1 LGPELFGFGTRL
13 NILISL
19 PVAILIVSVFRFYSQ
34 SYGQLNNISKIG
46 FKRNQLLI
54 FCSLI
59 LSFALSCNQYY
70 ISWESRA
77 IKDRAFIQALQ
88 SNPELRDY
96 ATYWIDDRF
105 KVGPALEYSYFEY
118 SSIFKE
124 VWGGESRIGV
134 SISYLDTHPDGLSI
148 KDFHLIHRYN
158 LQEFDANGDEIIL
171 VVKPKMEIS
180 EYQLVKSYYIN
191 KIQSFFGPDKSME
204 FLAQVLSVEAVMRPS
219 TLQKI
224 R

>member
-1 LGPELFGFGTRL
+1 
-13 NILISL
+13 
-19 PVAILIVSVFRFYSQ
+19 
-34 SYGQLNNISKIG
+34 
-46 FKRNQLLI
+46 
-54 FCSLI
+54 
-59 LSFALSCNQYY
+59 
-70 ISWESRA
+70 
-77 IKDRAFIQALQ
+77 
-88 SNPELRDY
+88 
-96 ATYWIDDRF
+96 
-105 KVGPALEYSYFEY
+105 
-118 SSIFKE
+118 